1 MDYESVYQT
10 ILFTDIRE
18 FGRPGRIDMVR
29 ARLRAS
35 HGRDLKESLGAATVD
50 PDRCV
55 FRDRGD
61 GFLVLIPGDVPKKHL
76 LNHFVI
82 EMEAR
87 LRQHNTA
94 SSEQAQI
101 QLRMAMH
108 AGEVAYDEHGEVG
121 TDINITAR
129 LLDSDPLRTALSP
142 PTHLALIVSDQLY
155 RGVVQQDTGLI
166 DARDYRRVKVHVK
179 EFESV
184 GWITVFP
191 RHSAA
196 SAAEDDARSKPPAT
210 SPSRR
215 DVRIK
220 FEGKNS
226 FRDFVAGDVI
236 HNRGPGD
243 ESSQALGGRP

>member
-1 MDYESVYQT
+1 VDYESVHQT

-29 ARLRAS
+29 AVLRARL
-35 HGRDLKESLGAATVD
+35 GLDLRESLRAATVD
-50 PDRCV
+50 PERCV

-61 GFLVLIPGDVPKKHL
+61 GFLVLIPGEVPKKHL

-87 LRQHNTA
+87 IRQHNAA

-121 TDINITAR
+121 TDVNIAAR
-129 LLDSDPLRTALSP
+129 LLDCAPLRDALSP
-142 PTHLALIVSDQLY
+142 PRHLALIVSDPLY
-155 RGVVQQDTGLI
+155 RGVVRQDAGLI
-166 DARDYRRVKVHVK
+166 DASDYRRVKVHVK
-179 EFESV
+179 EFEAV

-191 RHSAA
+191 RRTPDIRDHAVS
-196 SAAEDDARSKPPAT
+196 EPPAT
-210 SPSRR
+210 SPPQQGATIS
-215 DVRIK
+215 
-220 FEGKNS
+220 FHGKTS
-226 FRDFVAGDVI
+226 FRDLIAGDSVI
-236 HNRGPGD
+236 NKSGSGERPSD
-243 ESSQALGGRP
+243 ERGGRP

>member
-1 MDYESVYQT
+1 
-10 ILFTDIRE
+10 
-18 FGRPGRIDMVR
+18 
-29 ARLRAS
+29 
-35 HGRDLKESLGAATVD
+35 
-50 PDRCV
+50 V

-82 EMEAR
+82 EMEAH

-101 QLRMAMH
+101 QLRMALH

-121 TDINITAR
+121 TDVNIAAR
-129 LLDSDPLRTALSP
+129 LLDCAPLRAALSP

-166 DARDYRRVKVHVK
+166 DAREYRRVKVHVK
-179 EFESV
+179 EFEAV
-184 GWITVFP
+184 AWITVFP

-196 SAAEDDARSKPPAT
+196 SATGDDARSEPPAA
-210 SPSRR
+210 SPSREGTRISFQGRTTAR
-215 DVRIK
+215 DVI
-220 FEGKNS
+220 
-226 FRDFVAGDVI
+226 AGDAVI
-236 HNRGPGD
+236 HYHGPG
-243 ESSQALGGRP
+243 EGSSHTPGGRP